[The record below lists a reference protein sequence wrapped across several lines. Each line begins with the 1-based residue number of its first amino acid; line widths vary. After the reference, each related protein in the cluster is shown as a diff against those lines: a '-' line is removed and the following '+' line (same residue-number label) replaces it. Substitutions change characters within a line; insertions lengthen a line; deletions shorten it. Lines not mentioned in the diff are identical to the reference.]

1 MKSIVVILAG
11 GKGSRLNK
19 SKEKQFVKVNGY
31 SILEHTLNKFLE
43 CYGKNR
49 LLIVLPIANLNKIE
63 LNKYKKYTS
72 HKFIINGSTRKQ
84 SVKNS
89 IEYIKSLN
97 KIPENILIHDAARP
111 NISTKL
117 INNIKNNIHKKN
129 MNFVIPYLNI
139 DSTLKKLSTFDK

>member
-43 CYGKNR
+43 CYSKNR

-63 LNKYKKYTS
+63 LNKYKKYTL
-72 HKFIINGSTRKQ
+72 I
-84 SVKNS
+84 
-89 IEYIKSLN
+89 SL
-97 KIPENILIHDAARP
+97 
-111 NISTKL
+111 
-117 INNIKNNIHKKN
+117 
-129 MNFVIPYLNI
+129 
-139 DSTLKKLSTFDK
+139 